1 MNLPILS
8 TAAKTMSSR
17 EIAEL
22 TGKDISNVH
31 RDIRQ
36 MLIGLYGDEYVAK
49 IVPEQYRNRHSEF
62 IRENADAIFSAITG
76 DDSNWNHHEKR
87 GFSWVRDKRGYIT
100 SFSLDYSHT
109 MALVSGYNVKLRK
122 AIIDRWIEL
131 EQAAAHVA
139 PKPVITLPD
148 FTDPAAAAIAWA
160 AEYQAKQAAMLERD
174 EAIRTKA
181 QIGSRREATA
191 MATAAKA
198 TREAAKMAEL
208 VGRAVNH
215 ACVLAVQAA
224 TGAKYAWPPLK
235 AYCLTN
241 GLPILR
247 VHSEAYGEVNS
258 YPAAAWLEVYGV
270 DLGQLWGVAA

>member
-8 TAAKTMSSR
+8 TAARTMSSR

-22 TGKDISNVH
+22 TGKRHADVI

-36 MLIGLYGDEYVAK
+36 MLENIDEALL
-49 IVPEQYRNRHSEF
+49 RHEEYQEVKDDRGYTAEF
-62 IRENADAIFSAITG
+62 RLNKSLTLTLITG
-76 DDSNWNHHEKR
+76 YDVNRRHKIN
-87 GFSWVRDKRGYIT
+87 VRW
-100 SFSLDYSHT
+100 
-109 MALVSGYNVKLRK
+109 M
-122 AIIDRWIEL
+122 EL
-131 EQAAAHVA
+131 ERMAHA
-139 PKPVITLPD
+139 SPD
-148 FTDPAAAAIAWA
+148 LTTDEGKLLMI
-160 AEYQAKQAAMLERD
+160 QDLVTKQLVLLSDNKRISAERD

-224 TGAKYAWPPLK
+224 TGAKYAWHPLK

>member
-8 TAAKTMSSR
+8 TAAQTMSSR

-22 TGKDISNVH
+22 TGKEHKNVMADV
-31 RDIRQ
+31 RK
-36 MLIGLYGDEYVAK
+36 MLSDLGL
-49 IVPEQYRNRHSEF
+49 ST
-62 IRENADAIFSAITG
+62 ADFSAVYKDQQLIERPCF
-76 DDSNWNHHEKR
+76 NLPKR
-87 GFSWVRDKRGYIT
+87 ETLI
-100 SFSLDYSHT
+100 
-109 MALVSGYNVKLRK
+109 LVSGYSVELR
-122 AIIDRWIEL
+122 ARIIDRWEEL
-131 EQAAAHVA
+131 ERQQAARAV
-139 PKPVITLPD
+139 TLPN

-224 TGAKYAWPPLK
+224 TGAKYAWHPLK
-235 AYCLTN
+235 AHCVTN
-241 GLPILR
+241 NLPILR

-258 YPAAAWLEVYGV
+258 YPASAWLEVYGV
-270 DLGQLWGVAA
+270 DLSQLWGVAA

>member
-1 MNLPILS
+1 MNRGNETMNLPILS
-8 TAAKTMSSR
+8 TAAQTMSSR

-22 TGKDISNVH
+22 TGKEHKNVMADV
-31 RDIRQ
+31 RK
-36 MLIGLYGDEYVAK
+36 MLSDLGL
-49 IVPEQYRNRHSEF
+49 ST
-62 IRENADAIFSAITG
+62 ADFSAVYKDQQLIERPCF
-76 DDSNWNHHEKR
+76 NLPKR
-87 GFSWVRDKRGYIT
+87 ETLI
-100 SFSLDYSHT
+100 
-109 MALVSGYNVKLRK
+109 LVSGYSVELR
-122 AIIDRWIEL
+122 ARIIDRWEEL
-131 EQAAAHVA
+131 ERQQAARAV
-139 PKPVITLPD
+139 TLPN

-224 TGAKYAWPPLK
+224 TGAKYAWHPLK
-235 AYCLTN
+235 AHCVTN
-241 GLPILR
+241 NLPILR

-258 YPAAAWLEVYGV
+258 YPASAWLEVYGV
-270 DLGQLWGVAA
+270 DLSQLWGVAA

>member
-8 TAAKTMSSR
+8 TAAQTMSSR

-22 TGKDISNVH
+22 TGKRHDHVMT
-31 RDIRQ
+31 DIRK
-36 MLIGLYGDEYVAK
+36 MLSDLGLHAPDFSGTYTTERGNAYDCFNLPK
-49 IVPEQYRNRHSEF
+49 
-62 IRENADAIFSAITG
+62 RETLI
-76 DDSNWNHHEKR
+76 
-87 GFSWVRDKRGYIT
+87 
-100 SFSLDYSHT
+100 
-109 MALVSGYNVKLRK
+109 LVSGYSVELR
-122 AIIDRWIEL
+122 ARIIDRWEEL
-131 EQAAAHVA
+131 ERQQAARA
-139 PKPVITLPD
+139 ITLPN

-224 TGAKYAWPPLK
+224 TGAKYAWHPLK